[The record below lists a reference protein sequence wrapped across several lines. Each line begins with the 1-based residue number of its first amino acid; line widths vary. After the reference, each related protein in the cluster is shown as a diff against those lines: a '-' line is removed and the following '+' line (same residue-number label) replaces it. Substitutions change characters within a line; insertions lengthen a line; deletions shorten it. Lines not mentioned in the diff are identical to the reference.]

1 MAYINTATNQYPLSE
16 RQIREALPQVSFTTP
31 FTAPAPYAIVFPS
44 PAPGF
49 DSDNEYIEEGFPVD
63 IDGQFYQTWEVKSK
77 WASQEEADAANAER
91 LAVAKTA
98 KNLEINAERLKANN
112 SWFMFLDCRI
122 ACDQL
127 SREDI
132 QGINGYVS
140 NTGNL
145 PDAWPSGWKHMD
157 NGYVPIIDVDMWK
170 LFYAAMVSQGMVNF
184 QKAQTLKQQVVE
196 ATTVQEVYAITW
208 EE

>member
-1 MAYINTATNQYPLSE
+1 MVYINTATNQYPLSE

-31 FTAPAPYAIVFPS
+31 FTAPAPYVIVFPS

-77 WASQEEADAANAER
+77 WSSQEEADAANAER
-91 LAVAKTA
+91 LAVAKAA
-98 KNLEINAERLKANN
+98 KNLEINVERTRASN
-112 SWFMFLDCRI
+112 SWFMFLDSRI

-127 SREDI
+127 SKNDI
-132 QGINGYVS
+132 QGVNGYVTS
-140 NTGNL
+140 TGSL
-145 PDAWPSGWKHMD
+145 PDEWPSGWKHMD
-157 NGYVPIIDVDMWK
+157 NGYVPIVNVDMWK
-170 LFYAAMVSQGMVNF
+170 MFYKAMVDQGMTNF
-184 QKAQTLKQQVVE
+184 QKAQALKQRVVE
-196 ATTVQEVYAITW
+196 ATTVQEVYAINW